1 MQDQAP
7 APQWPLISVLV
18 PVYNVERFVLESLQ
32 SIALQTY
39 PNFEVIVV
47 DDCSTDHTH
56 DIVAHF
62 VAEHP
67 RFKLLRNESNQRI
80 VVSLNRALAA
90 AQGALIARCDGDDVM
105 LPERLMVQYRYL
117 QAHPDIALVGCSF
130 ETIDETGRAL
140 RVHPYPSGPGL
151 LKRLLPYT
159 SPVSHIWLATRQLY
173 EQLGGYRLASVED
186 YDFLLRADR
195 AGFGIDNVPGYVGMR
210 VRMRGNNT
218 VSKYG
223 LRQRLLF
230 NYARK
235 LYLSKGSIEYNKL
248 TEERIIGDSGRGLM
262 MRLHGFSDWLSQRG
276 ARSGN
281 RMIAGVLYIISS
293 AVSPYKAQYFFLRIR
308 VAILIKL
315 CSRSASA

>member
-7 APQWPLISVLV
+7 ALPWPLISVLV

-47 DDCSTDHTH
+47 DDCSTDRTN
-56 DIVAHF
+56 DIVARF

-173 EQLGGYRLASVED
+173 EHLGGYRLASVED

-195 AGFGIDNVPGYVGMR
+195 AGFGIDNVPGYVGMQ
-210 VRMRGNNT
+210 VRMRTDNT
-218 VSKYG
+218 VSQYG
-223 LRQRLLF
+223 LTQRVLF

-235 LYLSKGSIEYNKL
+235 LSRRRASKSYSMEDEKRLI
-248 TEERIIGDSGRGLM
+248 RASRGGLLW
-262 MRLHGFSDWLSQRG
+262 RLHGLSDRLTQRG
-276 ARSGN
+276 ARSSS
-281 RMIAGVLYIISS
+281 RFLTIPLYMLAAAI
-293 AVSPYKAQYFFLRIR
+293 SPYKFQYFSLQL
-308 VAILIKL
+308 VILCIKKY
-315 CSRSASA
+315 SSHAN